1 MTFQIKIEEF
11 DPSIIKKDAFY
22 LPPIPWQWTL
32 LRDDLIITFGYCHTE
47 EQANEM
53 ANQSLNYFKKPQYN

>member
-1 MTFQIKIEEF
+1 MTFQIRIEEF

-22 LPPIPWQWTL
+22 LPPISWQWTL
-32 LRDDLIITFGYCHTE
+32 LKNNIIITFGYCHTE